1 MQHRKMKTEQTVRT
15 EGLSRAGKPG
25 SKKLTKPLTFVGMIH
40 VKIIH
45 RCDQDPADAD
55 AAVALLDLRSDPIK
69 HERES
74 SSSSSGSPPN
84 ALWVEFPAF
93 RKDTLMEDEQKPQIC
108 PEKEPLPRLF
118 LSKLL
123 PLDTRLL
130 QRPVLTFT
138 GKRTFNLASKSR
150 QEVKTYNLIN
160 WRREANLT

>member
-1 MQHRKMKTEQTVRT
+1 MQHRKLKTEQTVRT

-108 PEKEPLPRLF
+108 PEKEPPTPAPPLPV
-118 LSKLL
+118 
-123 PLDTRLL
+123 
-130 QRPVLTFT
+130 QTFT
-138 GKRTFNLASKSR
+138 LGHTAAAAAR
-150 QEVKTYNLIN
+150 
-160 WRREANLT
+160 ANIYRKENIQSGV